1 MTELL
6 EISDLGFTFTGREKP
21 ALDGISFSMREGEF
35 RILCGP
41 TGSGKSTLLRC
52 IKRELTPG
60 GRREGRILLRGKDI
74 SLIDA
79 ADSASLIA
87 FVPQDPEAGTVT
99 DSVRHELAFGPE
111 SLGIGRREMALRIA
125 ELSAYFGLDGMM
137 GTDTSILSGGEKQL
151 LNLAAAMIMR
161 PSLLILDEP
170 TSQLDPVAAGRF
182 ISTLVRL
189 NRETGTAVLISEHRL
204 ADLLPEADSLLLLD
218 GGRAVF
224 DGAPRAAAAAPEA
237 FSLLERS
244 LPAAARLYVA
254 LGGARRPAAAVR
266 EGPPLTV
273 KEGRDFI
280 RDCLGGTPGSQAGT
294 CDRSSEED
302 NGNAKDGTS
311 SSSAPA
317 EEPALSLRN
326 LCFRFSEAG
335 EDLIH
340 GLDLDVGRGEFFCIL
355 GGNGSGKTT
364 LLNLISGILRPHSGS
379 IRIFGKNIRSYRG
392 QSLYRECLALL
403 PQDVRNL
410 FLRGTVREELAPAGI
425 TGGTLPGGIEFSSVS
440 DTHPYDLSGGEAQSV
455 ALAKILASKP
465 KLLLLDEPTKGLD
478 ADAKYRIA
486 QTLKELAA
494 SGVTVVA
501 VTHDCEFAAEH
512 ATRCALLF
520 DGCVAACGSPSEV
533 FGDTSFY
540 TTDICRIFSGIAGGC
555 VSMSGALEFCE
566 KAKKRG
572 GASE

>member
-1 MTELL
+1 MAELL
-6 EISDLGFTFTGREKP
+6 EISDLGFTFTGRKKP

-125 ELSAYFGLDGMM
+125 EVSAYFGLDGMM
-137 GTDTSILSGGEKQL
+137 GTGTTILSGGEKQL

-182 ISTLVRL
+182 ISTLIRL

-254 LGGARRPAAAVR
+254 LGGARRPAAAVP
-266 EGPPLTV
+266 GMPPLTV

-280 RDCLGGTPGSQAGT
+280 REHFAGAAANT
-294 CDRSSEED
+294 AE
-302 NGNAKDGTS
+302 NGRDS

-364 LLNLISGILRPHSGS
+364 LMNLISGILRPHSGS
-379 IRIFGKNIRSYRG
+379 IRIFGKNIRSYSG

-403 PQDVRNL
+403 PQDVGNL

-425 TGGTLPGGIEFSSVS
+425 SGGTLPGGIEFSSVS

-486 QTLKELAA
+486 ESLKELTA

-520 DGCVAACGSPSEV
+520 DGCAAACGSPSEV
-533 FGDTSFY
+533 FGDASFY

-555 VSMSGALEFCE
+555 VSMSDALEFCE
-566 KAKKRG
+566 RAEKRG
-572 GASE
+572 GEPE